1 MITFQVKVETE
12 GGLHARPASL
22 LVNKANTFTSVI
34 RLSKGEKTAE
44 AKSILNIMTLGVK
57 KGEELKIEVDG
68 ADEQEAATALKQLF
82 ATNFAI

>member
-1 MITFQVKVETE
+1 MVTFQVKVEAE

-22 LVNKANTFTSVI
+22 LVNKANSFKSSI
-34 RLSKGEKTAE
+34 RITKGEKTAE

-68 ADEQEAATALKQLF
+68 ADEQEAAQALKQLF
-82 ATNFAI
+82 ANNFAI